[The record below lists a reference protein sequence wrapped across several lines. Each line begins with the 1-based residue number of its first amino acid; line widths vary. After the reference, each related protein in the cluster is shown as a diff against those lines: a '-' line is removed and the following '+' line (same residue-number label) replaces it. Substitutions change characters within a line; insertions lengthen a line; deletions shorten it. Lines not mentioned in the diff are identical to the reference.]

1 MVRCEPF
8 AGLTSQLNRRKLL
21 FFHQLGMNIN
31 VEAYW
36 NQNRKT
42 KNELVIAHLS
52 PPLVSPF
59 PKNKDFSIERTIPEI
74 LHSCIFL
81 NLKQN

>member
-1 MVRCEPF
+1 MLSFDDILFQILYFLVNIDMVRCEPF
-8 AGLTSQLNRRKLL
+8 AGLTNQLNRSKLL

-42 KNELVIAHLS
+42 KNEPVIAHL
-52 PPLVSPF
+52 PFPLVSPF
-59 PKNKDFSIERTIPEI
+59 PKK
-74 LHSCIFL
+74 
-81 NLKQN
+81 

>member
-1 MVRCEPF
+1 MLSFDDTFFQILYFLVNIDMVRCEPF
-8 AGLTSQLNRRKLL
+8 AGLTSQLNMSKLL

-42 KNELVIAHLS
+42 KNEPVIVHLP
-52 PPLVSPF
+52 PPLMSPF
-59 PKNKDFSIERTIPEI
+59 PKKIK
-74 LHSCIFL
+74 IFL
-81 NLKQN
+81 

>member
-36 NQNRKT
+36 NQNRKA
-42 KNELVIAHLS
+42 KNEPVIAHLS

-59 PKNKDFSIERTIPEI
+59 PKNKDFSIERTILEI

-81 NLKQN
+81 NLKKN

>member
-8 AGLTSQLNRRKLL
+8 AGLTSQLNMSKLL

-42 KNELVIAHLS
+42 KNEPVIAHLP

-59 PKNKDFSIERTIPEI
+59 PKK
-74 LHSCIFL
+74 
-81 NLKQN
+81 